1 MNKKFSEA
9 GIRILEVL
17 SQNPKSPSYK
27 KCIDKISNVSVKH
40 TIVSLPFLIISYL
53 SFYFIILSS
62 FLFIV
67 LGDTARKVGG

>member
-40 TIVSLPFLIISYL
+40 TILILIG
-53 SFYFIILSS
+53 
-62 FLFIV
+62 V
-67 LGDTARKVGG
+67 LKGYEVLIYKYGIDVKI

>member
-40 TIVSLPFLIISYL
+40 TILILIG
-53 SFYFIILSS
+53 
-62 FLFIV
+62 V
-67 LGDTARKVGG
+67 LKGYEVLIYKYGIDVKIWKKNGG

>member
-17 SQNPKSPSYK
+17 SQNPKSPSYT

-40 TIVSLPFLIISYL
+40 TILILIG
-53 SFYFIILSS
+53 
-62 FLFIV
+62 V
-67 LGDTARKVGG
+67 LKGYEVLIYKYGIDVKIWKKNGG

>member
-27 KCIDKISNVSVKH
+27 KCIDRISNVSVKH
-40 TIVSLPFLIISYL
+40 TILILIG
-53 SFYFIILSS
+53 
-62 FLFIV
+62 V
-67 LGDTARKVGG
+67 LKGYEVLIYKYGIDVKI